1 MAKIQVKQELPTP
14 ADELWK
20 LVADFGNVP
29 WIPGGENVRLEG
41 RGPGMVRI
49 FAGPNGEIRE
59 RLESVDAA
67 RRSLVYTIPQGVPF
81 PVTGYRA
88 TMAVAD
94 AGKGK
99 STLTWTCECKAAGVS
114 EAEAAKIIEDMYG
127 MMIGW
132 IRDHLAKAA

>member
-1 MAKIQVKQELPTP
+1 MARIQVKQELPVP
-14 ADELWK
+14 ADKLWN

-41 RGPGMVRI
+41 KGPGMVRI

-67 RRSLVYTIPQGVPF
+67 KKSLVYTIPQGVPF

-94 AGKGK
+94 AGKGR
-99 STLTWTCECKAAGVS
+99 STLTWTCECQPAGVT
-114 EAEAAKIIEDMYG
+114 EAEASKAIEGMYG
-127 MMIGW
+127 LMIGW
-132 IRDHLAKAA
+132 IRDHLAKAG

>member
-1 MAKIQVKQELPTP
+1 MAKIVVKQELPVS
-14 ADELWK
+14 AEQLWK

-29 WIPGGENVRLEG
+29 WIPGGESVKLEG
-41 RGPGMVRI
+41 KGPGMVRI

-59 RLESVDAA
+59 RLESVDAGGK
-67 RRSLVYTIPQGVPF
+67 SLVYTIPQGVPF

-94 AGKGK
+94 AGQGK
-99 STLTWTCECKAAGVS
+99 STLTWTCECKPLGVS
-114 EAEAAKIIEDMYG
+114 EAEVEKIIEGMYG

-132 IRDHLAKAA
+132 IRDHLAKAG